1 MLTTARRLT
10 VPSLDGY
17 TTAGQSLRAFIPL
30 AKLLLP
36 GSRAGHDNER
46 TDTPLRKQVLIETH
60 SPKDNYGTRIKTSF
74 EYFDVD
80 LEPCETL
87 SSGRASVDVFT
98 FLSQIFFFSSC
109 RIFKFC

>member
-46 TDTPLRKQVLIETH
+46 TLIETH
-60 SPKDNYGTRIKTSF
+60 SPKDNYGTCIKTSF

-87 SSGRASVDVFT
+87 SSGRASVDVLT